1 MGLKGHRN
9 WTSLDLIKGSL
20 KEGVLM
26 GLRPTIAAGNQR
38 DLQWIKS
45 NSTSKIFTQ
54 LSQVIIWAPIEGWG
68 VTAPCCDLDN
78 EPLLA
83 PLQQSTNLRRWQD
96 DQGWMVKIDFQ
107 PIKVIKL
114 GPFTGLG

>member
-45 NSTSKIFTQ
+45 NST
-54 LSQVIIWAPIEGWG
+54 
-68 VTAPCCDLDN
+68 
-78 EPLLA
+78 
-83 PLQQSTNLRRWQD
+83 
-96 DQGWMVKIDFQ
+96 
-107 PIKVIKL
+107 
-114 GPFTGLG
+114 